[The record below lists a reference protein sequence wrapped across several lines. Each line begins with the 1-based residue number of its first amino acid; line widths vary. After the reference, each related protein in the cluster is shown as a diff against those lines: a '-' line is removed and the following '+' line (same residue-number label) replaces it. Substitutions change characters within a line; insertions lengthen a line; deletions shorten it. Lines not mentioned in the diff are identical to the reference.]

1 MPGRLKARAAGDEEH
16 FWRELSAAVPS
27 LPRMNVLQNYVCGRW
42 QTGSG
47 ATKTLHDP
55 STEAV
60 LAQLHEGGVDFEG
73 MLAHARTK
81 GLPALQ
87 AMTYAQRGEALKALS
102 KLLHEKRD
110 ELIAISTQN
119 GGNTR
124 GDAKFDLDGM
134 TGTLAFYGSL
144 ATSLPSNGIWLDG
157 ESIQLGRTPRFSG
170 QHVFLPRPGVALH
183 INAFNFPA
191 WGMGEKMACALL
203 AGVPVIEKAGAAS
216 AMLAWRIAQLVVES
230 GILPEG
236 SFQFVAGSVSGALDL
251 LQPLDSVAFTGSS
264 RTGALIRG
272 NRNLV
277 ARNVRVNIEA
287 DSVNAAVLGAD
298 VDIGGDT
305 FSQFVA
311 NVATDI
317 TQKAG
322 QKCTA
327 VRRILVPEALLAD
340 AQEQLLERIAAT
352 KVGNPADEAVR
363 MGPVASAEAL
373 ATVRA
378 GMAQLLAVSDALCGG
393 PQPIADRGYFVA
405 PTLLRAKDAN
415 AAAVHELEV
424 FGPCATIV
432 PYSGN
437 AAEAARLAN
446 LGGGGL
452 VASLY
457 SDDKDT
463 LDCWVRSMAPW
474 HGRLWVGSEKTQ
486 GQALGPGAVL
496 PGTIHGGPG
505 RAGGGEELGA
515 LRGLSFY
522 MQRTAI
528 QGDRALLGKVLGET
542 PAAM

>member
-1 MPGRLKARAAGDEEH
+1 
-16 FWRELSAAVPS
+16 
-27 LPRMNVLQNYVCGRW
+27 MNVLQNYVSGRW
-42 QTGSG
+42 QSGSG
-47 ATKTLHDP
+47 VTKTLHDP

-60 LAQLHEGGVDFEG
+60 LAQVHDGGIDFG
-73 MLAHARTK
+73 AMLSHARK
-81 GLPALQ
+81 SGLPALQ
-87 AMTYAQRGEALKALS
+87 SMTFAQRGEALKSLS

-134 TGTLAFYGSL
+134 TGTLAYYGSFGG
-144 ATSLPSNGIWLDG
+144 SLPESGIRLDG
-157 ESIQLGRTPRFSG
+157 EGVQLGRTPRFFG
-170 QHVFLPRPGVALH
+170 QHILTTRPGVALH

-203 AGVPVIEKAGAAS
+203 AGVPVIEKAGTAS
-216 AMLAWRIAQLVVES
+216 AMLAFRIAQIVVDS

-236 SFQFVAGSVSGALDL
+236 AFQFVAGSVSGALDL
-251 LQPLDSVAFTGSS
+251 LEPLDTVAFTGSS

-272 NRNLV
+272 NKNLV
-277 ARNVRVNIEA
+277 AKNIRVNIEA

-298 VDIGGDT
+298 VDASSDT
-305 FSQFVA
+305 FVQFVT
-311 NVATDI
+311 NVATDM

-327 VRRILVPEALLAD
+327 VRRILVPENLLA
-340 AQEQLLERIAAT
+340 EVEGQLLERLRSI
-352 KVGNPADEAVR
+352 KVGNPADESVR
-363 MGPVASAEAL
+363 MGPLASQEAL
-373 ATVRA
+373 ASVRA
-378 GMAQLLAVSDALCGG
+378 GIAQLLGAAEALCGG
-393 PQPIADRGYFVA
+393 VQPIAERGYFVA
-405 PTLLRAKDAN
+405 PTLLRARDPKAS
-415 AAAVHELEV
+415 AIHELEV

-432 PYSGN
+432 ACSPDPKDS
-437 AAEAARLAN
+437 AWLAN

-457 SDDKDT
+457 TDDKDT
-463 LDCWVRSMAPW
+463 LDTWVRSMAPW

-505 RAGGGEELGA
+505 RAGGGEELGG
-515 LRGLSFY
+515 LRGLAFY

-528 QGDRALLGKVLGET
+528 QGDRALLTKTLGEGAT
-542 PAAM
+542 AG